1 MLINALI
8 LIALIC
14 SDVQSVESMKVWK
27 FKLKQK
33 QISITPNFN
42 YALMCIFRGCMVTL

>member
-14 SDVQSVESMKVWK
+14 SDVQSVELMKVENLNK
-27 FKLKQK
+27 KK
-33 QISITPNFN
+33 
-42 YALMCIFRGCMVTL
+42 